1 MLPAFPLDGG
11 RILRAAVWHFTE
23 DFQRATRIAAA
34 TGSVLAVVLIGLGV
48 LNIIAG
54 AFVQG
59 IWQMLIGFFVYS
71 AAGASRAHAELRGT
85 LHGVPVSRIMRRE
98 VVSVPADTPVHALI
112 DKYFY
117 RQCSLRLLTWSYVLD
132 CLRQSPILDHT
143 EEGEGRVLHL
153 PIAEVRPER
162 IVTSS

>member
-1 MLPAFPLDGG
+1 AMVVLLIILPLGAESQFGAILGYLAFINLILAVFNLLPAFPLDGG

-23 DFQRATRIAAA
+23 DFQKATRIAAA

-85 LHGVPVSRIMRRE
+85 LHGVPVSRIM
-98 VVSVPADTPVHALI
+98 
-112 DKYFY
+112 
-117 RQCSLRLLTWSYVLD
+117 
-132 CLRQSPILDHT
+132 
-143 EEGEGRVLHL
+143 
-153 PIAEVRPER
+153 
-162 IVTSS
+162 